1 LKSVSLCTIQNWNP
15 TDEVKANM
23 KKVPEKASILVL
35 DDEERQR
42 GILSLIL
49 EDAGYEVM
57 AIGNANEA
65 LEIVKKNN
73 FDLILTDLRMPEM
86 DGIQFLQAVR
96 LYWPQQVVVVATAHG
111 SIASAVEAMQKGAFN
126 YMTKPLQKEE
136 LLVIVERALEQARL
150 LQENKLLHSQL
161 KQHFSLENMVGQHR
175 RMQEVFRLAEKV
187 APSNTTVLI
196 YGESGTGKELVARAI
211 HQHSLRSPLPM
222 RAINCAAIPENLLE
236 SELFGYE
243 KGAFTGAY
251 ARKKGLVEQASGS
264 TLFLDEIGDLG
275 LPLQG
280 KILRVLQEQEIQR
293 LGGNETIQVDVRIL
307 SATHRDLKKM
317 MAESKFRE
325 DLYYRLNTFPIVIPP
340 LRDRDTDIPLLVN
353 HFLKKYQALGKGIVK
368 RVSPSAMHRLLS
380 YYWPGN
386 VRELESAIERAII
399 LAESEVIGEE
409 DLAHEIVNP
418 LRGESS
424 YGGIEKTKPAS
435 PEMETTKN
443 LLTLD
448 ESASWLIRQALQE
461 CNGRISGPK
470 GAAQLLG
477 INHNTLR
484 ARMRKLGIPFKHS

>member
-1 LKSVSLCTIQNWNP
+1 
-15 TDEVKANM
+15 M

-42 GILSLIL
+42 GILSLVL
-49 EDAGYEVM
+49 EDAGYEVL
-57 AIGNANEA
+57 AIGSAKEA

-73 FDLILTDLRMPEM
+73 FDLILTDLMMPEM
-86 DGIQFLQAVR
+86 DGIQFLETAR
-96 LYWPQQVVVVATAHG
+96 LYWPQQVIIVVTAHG
-111 SIASAVEAMQKGAFN
+111 SIQSAVEAMKKGAFN

-136 LLVIVERALEQARL
+136 LLVVVERALEQARL
-150 LQENKLLHSQL
+150 LQENKLLQSQL
-161 KQHFSLENMVGQHR
+161 KQHYSLENMVGQHR
-175 RMQEVFRLAEKV
+175 KMQEVFRLAEKV

-211 HQHSLRSPLPM
+211 HQHSLRSSLPM

-243 KGAFTGAY
+243 RGAFTGAY

-293 LGGNETIQVDVRIL
+293 LGGNDTIQVDVRII

-317 MAESKFRE
+317 MAEGKFRE

-340 LRDRDTDIPLLVN
+340 LRERGTDVPLLVN
-353 HFLKKYQALGKGIVK
+353 HFLRKFQALGKGRVK
-368 RVSPSAMHRLLS
+368 RVSPDAMRRLLS
-380 YYWPGN
+380 FRWPGN

-409 DLAHEIVNP
+409 DLAFEIVHPIGN
-418 LRGESS
+418 ESS
-424 YGGIEKTKPAS
+424 YGGMDLPKILEKTESAGS
-435 PEMETTKN
+435 ELVTEDN

-448 ESASWLIRQALQE
+448 ENMSRQIRQAIE
-461 CNGRISGPK
+461 MSGGKISGPR

-477 INHNTLR
+477 INPNTLR
-484 ARMRKLGIPFKHS
+484 GRMRKLGIPFKYS

>member
-1 LKSVSLCTIQNWNP
+1 M
-15 TDEVKANM
+15 NM

-57 AIGNANEA
+57 ALGNAKEA

-73 FDLILTDLRMPEM
+73 FDLILTDLQMPEM
-86 DGIQFLQAVR
+86 DGIQFLEAVR
-96 LYWPQQVVVVATAHG
+96 LYWPQQVIVVVTGHG
-111 SIASAVEAMQKGAFN
+111 SIPSAVEAMKKGAFN

-161 KQHFSLENMVGQHR
+161 KQHYSLENMVGQHR
-175 RMQEVFRLAEKV
+175 KMQEVFRLAEKV

-196 YGESGTGKELVARAI
+196 YGESGTGKELVARAV
-211 HQHSLRSPLPM
+211 HQHSLRSSLPM
-222 RAINCAAIPENLLE
+222 QAINCAAIPENLLE

-243 KGAFTGAY
+243 RGAFTGAY
-251 ARKKGLVEQASGS
+251 ARKKGLVEKASGS

-293 LGGNETIQVDVRIL
+293 LGGNETIQVDVRIV

-317 MAESKFRE
+317 MAEGKFRE

-340 LRDRDTDIPLLVN
+340 LRERDTDVPLLVN
-353 HFLKKYQALGKGIVK
+353 HFLKKYQALGKGTVK
-368 RVSPSAMHRLLS
+368 RVSPDAMRRLLS
-380 YYWPGN
+380 YHWPGN

-399 LAESEVIGEE
+399 LAESEVIEE
-409 DLAHEIVNP
+409 ENLAHEIVHP
-418 LRGESS
+418 LGSGSS
-424 YGGIEKTKPAS
+424 YGGIDLPEILEKDKAARSAS
-435 PEMETTKN
+435 ATTEN

-448 ESASWLIRQALQE
+448 ESASWQIRQALQKS
-461 CNGRISGPK
+461 NGRISGTR

-477 INHNTLR
+477 INPNTLR
-484 ARMRKLGIPFKHS
+484 SRMRKLGISFKYTGR